1 MKSIS
6 AKSLIVSFISLMVF
20 WYIMSGFFDI
30 THTLMGILSV
40 GIVMGVN
47 YKLKAYSF
55 FEGETDVIKDLRLFY
70 VPWYF
75 GWLLVQIV
83 ISGIQV
89 AKILLSPSLPIQASV
104 VKFKVNFPNPHCKMI
119 LGNSITLTPGTLT
132 VDIRGDEFIVHAI
145 SPASFEGIASDTM
158 PQQVLKLFTN
168 EMYPVI
174 SDFEVI
180 YSKEELG

>member
-6 AKSLIVSFISLMVF
+6 AQSLIVSFISLMVF

-30 THTLMGILSV
+30 THSLMGVLSV
-40 GIVMGVN
+40 GTVLAIN
-47 YKLKAYSF
+47 YKLKAHSY
-55 FEGETDVIKDLRLFY
+55 FEGETDVIKDLRLLY
-70 VPWYF
+70 APYYF
-75 GWLLVQIV
+75 GWLMVQIV
-83 ISGIQV
+83 ISGVHV
-89 AKILLSPSLPIQASV
+89 AKILLSPSLPIKTSM

-145 SPASFEGIASDTM
+145 SPVSFEGIASDEM

-168 EMYPVI
+168 EMHPVV
-174 SDFEVI
+174 SDFKVI
-180 YSKEELG
+180 YTKEELS

>member
-6 AKSLIVSFISLMVF
+6 AQSLIVSFISLMVF

-30 THTLMGILSV
+30 THTLMGVISV
-40 GIVMGVN
+40 GIVMAIN
-47 YKLKAYSF
+47 YKLKANSY
-55 FEGETDVIKDLRLFY
+55 FEGETDVIKDIRLFY
-70 VPWYF
+70 APWYF
-75 GWLLVQIV
+75 GWLIVQIV
-83 ISGIQV
+83 ISGVHV
-89 AKILLSPSLPIQASV
+89 AKILLSPSLPIKTSM

-145 SPASFEGIASDTM
+145 SPVSFEGIASDEM

-168 EMYPVI
+168 EMYPVV

-180 YSKEELG
+180 YTKEELS

>member
-6 AKSLIVSFISLMVF
+6 AKSLIVTFMSLMVF
-20 WYIMSGFFDI
+20 WYIMSGFFDV

-40 GIVMGVN
+40 GIVMAIN
-47 YKLKAYSF
+47 YKLKAHPY

-75 GWLLVQIV
+75 GWLLLQIV
-83 ISGIQV
+83 ISGVNV
-89 AKILLSPSLPIQASV
+89 AKILLSPSLPIKTSV
-104 VKFKVNFPNPHCKMI
+104 VKFKVNYPNPHCKMI

-132 VDIRGDEFIVHAI
+132 VDIRGDEFIVHSI
-145 SPASFEGIASDTM
+145 SPVSFEGIANDEM

-168 EMYPVI
+168 QMSPVI
-174 SDFEVI
+174 SDFEII
-180 YSKEELG
+180 YSKEELS